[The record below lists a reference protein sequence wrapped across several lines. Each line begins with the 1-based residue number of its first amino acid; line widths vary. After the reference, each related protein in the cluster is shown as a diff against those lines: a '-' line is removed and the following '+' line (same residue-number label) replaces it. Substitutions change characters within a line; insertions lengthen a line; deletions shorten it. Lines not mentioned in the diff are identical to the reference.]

1 MKIFAVCSTALV
13 SVSLLFCAPSGA
25 AEPDGPVTFSASVR
39 VDVDAGGNLTVVEV
53 PQDLPEAIRK
63 VIESRVRSWQYLP
76 ARNNGVPQP
85 ATSYVGVRAC
95 AVPVEGGYRMG
106 VDFAYN
112 GPRGAGD
119 KPFPAPTYPAA
130 AQMAGTS
137 AEFGVVLEVGGDGQ
151 ISNVQVEQVSASSRR
166 GLSGFEPEL
175 RRWAKRLH
183 FDLEIVNGQP
193 VSAQVRIPVSFVS
206 GSSSRN
212 YRATMDDYH
221 QRAMQTRE
229 CQMASGQEDG
239 LRPVALQEP
248 VIKVI
253 PTPAG

>member
-1 MKIFAVCSTALV
+1 MKIAAVCSAALL
-13 SVSLLFCAPSGA
+13 SVPLLFCAPSGA

-39 VDVDAGGNLTVVEV
+39 VDVDASGRLTAVEV
-53 PQDLPEAIRK
+53 PQDLPEAIRAE
-63 VIESRVRSWQYLP
+63 IERRVRSWQYLP
-76 ARNNGVPQP
+76 ARSNGVPQP
-85 ATSYVGVRAC
+85 ATSYVGIHAC
-95 AVPVEGGYRMG
+95 AVPVDGGYRMG

-119 KPFPAPTYPAA
+119 RPFPAPTYPAA

-137 AEFGVVLEVGGDGQ
+137 AEFGVVLEVGADGQ

-175 RRWAKRLH
+175 RQWAKRLR
-183 FDLEIVNGQP
+183 FDLETVNGQP
-193 VSAQVRIPVSFVS
+193 VPVQVRIPVSFVS
-206 GSSSRN
+206 GSSPRN
-212 YRATMDDYH
+212 DRAALDEYH

-229 CQMASGQEDG
+229 CRMASGQEDG

-248 VIKVI
+248 AVKVI
-253 PTPAG
+253 PAPAS